1 MPEPTAP
8 VTPVAPAVPAA
19 GAPVTPPAEGSK
31 AGAPAERM
39 YTVKING
46 KEEQWPES
54 KVIERAQKAEGA
66 EAAMKQAAV
75 LNKAFENFVASA
87 QDPEKLL
94 GLLAHPDLKYDEE
107 KQEILVTKLLSSKSP
122 RIVTAVKK
130 WLYENEIKPSMMDP
144 KERELAE
151 QKAKLEEYER
161 KEKERSEKEK
171 STARQ
176 VAVAKKWNE
185 FRVQIGDA
193 LKAENLPQA
202 EGVVARVARYAL
214 LQSRMKK
221 PVDIVDA
228 VKHVKADLQADYEA
242 RFKGLTE
249 DNILDHVPAGIAE
262 LINKAFIKRLKGGTP
277 SASTPAPAGEASE
290 KSLEDTL
297 RDISRGKKVFQ
308 E

>member
-1 MPEPTAP
+1 MPEPIA
-8 VTPVAPAVPAA
+8 APATPAPAAPAA

-31 AGAPAERM
+31 PGAPAEKM

-46 KEEQWPES
+46 KEEQWSES

-66 EAAMKQAAV
+66 EAAMKQAAQ

-94 GLLAHPDLKYDEE
+94 GLLAHPDLKYDEA

-122 RIVTAVKK
+122 RVVTAVKK
-130 WLYENEIKPSMMDP
+130 WLYDNEIAPSLMDP
-144 KERELAE
+144 KERELME
-151 QKAKLEEYER
+151 QKAKLAKYEAEEKER
-161 KEKERSEKEK
+161 KEKEQV
-171 STARQ
+171 TARQ

-214 LQSRMKK
+214 LQSRAKK

-228 VKHVKADLQADYEA
+228 VKRVKADLAKEYDD

-249 DNILDHVPAGIAE
+249 DNVLDHVPAGIAE
-262 LINKAFIKRLKGGTP
+262 LINKAFIKRLKGGAP
-277 SASTPAPAGEASE
+277 SAAPAPAPVAGE
-290 KSLEDTL
+290 KSLEETL
-297 RDISRGKKVFQ
+297 RDVQRGKKVFQ